1 MRLFEVSSDSTCDL
15 YEDYRK
21 KRDIW
26 FAPLTFSMEKN
37 GEITEYLDNFSEYS
51 QYVEFY
57 QKVRD
62 KYMPRT
68 AMLNYE
74 AHVAH
79 FTAMAKAGVK
89 DVLHFSISSGLART
103 TSVAKEAAEAVKK
116 EYPDFNMVSVDPLGA
131 TILQGMLVSFACDM
145 RDEGKTMQETYEYLT
160 EARYRILCTII
171 PTDLFYLQRGGRVSA
186 TSAVLGSMLKVKPIL
201 TFDSEGK
208 LKTVDKVMG
217 MKKAYSYTLEKL
229 AVAPPDE
236 KKKIVVV
243 HTDNE
248 EAANEMARRVEET
261 TGIKPEIVIMGPS
274 IGAHVGP
281 GAVACGW
288 LSVKKRADL
297 GL

>member
-37 GEITEYLDNFSEYS
+37 GEITEYLDNFSQYS
-51 QYVEFY
+51 QYVDFY
-57 QKVRD
+57 QKVRE

-68 AMLNYE
+68 AMLNYD

-79 FTAMAKAGVK
+79 FTEMAKAGVK

-103 TSVAKEAAEAVKK
+103 TSVAKEAAAAVKQ
-116 EYPDFNMVSVDPLGA
+116 EYPDFNLVSVDPLGA
-131 TILQGMLVSFACDM
+131 TILQGMLVSLACDM
-145 RDEGKTMQETYEYLT
+145 RDEGKTIQETYDYLMD
-160 EARYRILCTII
+160 ARYRILCTII

-186 TSAVLGSMLKVKPIL
+186 TSAVLGSMLQIKPIL

-208 LKTVDKVMG
+208 LKTVSKEKG
-217 MKKAYSYTLEKL
+217 MKKAMSYALDKL
-229 AVAPPDE
+229 ALAPMDE
-236 KKKIVVV
+236 KKKVVVV

-248 EAANEMARRVEET
+248 KGAAELAQRIEEA
-261 TGIKPEIVIMGPS
+261 TGVKPEICIMGPS

>member
-15 YEDYRK
+15 YEEYRK
-21 KRDIW
+21 QRDIW
-26 FAPLTFSMEKN
+26 FAPLTFSLEKN
-37 GEITEYLDNFSEYS
+37 GEIKEYLDNFSQYSEY
-51 QYVEFY
+51 VDFY
-57 QKVRD
+57 NKVRD

-68 AMLNYE
+68 AMLNYD

-116 EYPDFNMVSVDPLGA
+116 EYPDFNMISVDPLGA
-131 TILQGMLVSFACDM
+131 TILQGMLVSLACDM
-145 RDEGKTMQETYEYLT
+145 RDEGKTAQETYEYLI
-160 EARYRILCTII
+160 EARHRILCTII

-186 TSAVLGSMLKVKPIL
+186 ASAVVGSMLKVKPIL
-201 TFDSEGK
+201 TFDSAGK
-208 LKTVDKVMG
+208 LKNADKVMG
-217 MKKAYSYTLEKL
+217 LKKAYTYTLEKL
-229 AVAPPDE
+229 AIAPPDE
-236 KKKIVVV
+236 KKKVVVV

-248 EAANEMARRVEET
+248 EAANEMAKRIEDAV
-261 TGIKPEIVIMGPS
+261 GIKPEIFIMGPS

-288 LSVKKRADL
+288 LSVKKRSDL

>member
-1 MRLFEVSSDSTCDL
+1 MRLFEVSTDSTADL

-26 FAPLTFSMEKN
+26 FAPLSFSFEKD
-37 GEITEYLDNFSEYS
+37 GKIEEYLDNFSEYS
-51 QYVEFY
+51 QYVDFY
-57 QKVRD
+57 NKVRN

-74 AHVAH
+74 AHVSH
-79 FTAMAKAGVK
+79 FTAMAKTGVK

-103 TSVAKEAAEAVKK
+103 TQVAKQAAEEVKK

-131 TILQGMLVSFACDM
+131 TILQGMLVTLACDM

-160 EARYRILCTII
+160 DARNRILCTII

-186 TSAVLGSMLKVKPIL
+186 TAAVFGSMLGVKPIL
-201 TFDSEGK
+201 TFDHDGK
-208 LKTVDKVMG
+208 LKTIDKVKG
-217 MKKAYSYTLEKL
+217 MKRVYAYTLEKMTI
-229 AVAPPDE
+229 APPDE

-248 EAANEMARRVEET
+248 EAAEEMAKRVEEAM
-261 TGIKPEIVIMGPS
+261 GIKPEIYIMGPS

-288 LSVKKRADL
+288 LSTKTRTEL

>member
-21 KRDIW
+21 ERDIW
-26 FAPLTFSMEKN
+26 FAPLTFSLEKN
-37 GEITEYLDNFSEYS
+37 GEITEHLDNFSQYSEY
-51 QYVEFY
+51 VDFY
-57 QKVRD
+57 NKVRD

-68 AMLNYE
+68 AMLNYD

-116 EYPDFNMVSVDPLGA
+116 EYPDFNMISVDPLGA
-131 TILQGMLVSFACDM
+131 TILQGMLVSLACDM
-145 RDEGKTMQETYEYLT
+145 RDAGKTAQETYEYLE
-160 EARYRILCTII
+160 EARYRVLCTII
-171 PTDLFYLQRGGRVSA
+171 PTDLFFLQRGGRVSA
-186 TSAVLGSMLKVKPIL
+186 ASAVVGSMLKVKPIL
-201 TFDSEGK
+201 TFDSVGK

-217 MKKAYSYTLEKL
+217 LKKAYTYTLEKL
-229 AVAPPDE
+229 AIAPPDE
-236 KKKIVVV
+236 KKKVIVV

-248 EAANEMARRVEET
+248 EAANELARRVEEA
-261 TGIKPEIVIMGPS
+261 TGIKPEIFIMGPS

-281 GAVACGW
+281 GAVALGW

>member
-131 TILQGMLVSFACDM
+131 TILQGMLVSLACDM

-248 EAANEMARRVEET
+248 EAANEMARREMLRV
-261 TGIKPEIVIMGPS
+261 
-274 IGAHVGP
+274 
-281 GAVACGW
+281 
-288 LSVKKRADL
+288 L
-297 GL
+297 

>member
-21 KRDIW
+21 QRDIY

-37 GEITEYLDNFSEYS
+37 GEIKEYLDNFSQYS
-51 QYVEFY
+51 QYVDFY
-57 QKVRD
+57 AKVRA

-68 AMLNYE
+68 AMLNYD

-79 FTAMAKAGVK
+79 FTQMAKAGVK

-116 EYPDFNMVSVDPLGA
+116 EYPNFNMVSVDPLGA
-131 TILQGMLVSFACDM
+131 TILQGMLVTLACDM
-145 RDEGKTMQETYEYLT
+145 RDDGKTLQETYEYLM
-160 EARYRILCTII
+160 EARNRLLCTII
-171 PTDLFYLQRGGRVSA
+171 PTDLFYLQRGGRVSSTA
-186 TSAVLGSMLKVKPIL
+186 AVFGSMLQVKPIL
-201 TFDSEGK
+201 TFDAEGK
-208 LKTVDKVMG
+208 LKTVDKVKG
-217 MKKAYSYTLEKL
+217 MKKAYSYTLDKITL
-229 AVAPPDE
+229 APPDE

-243 HTDNE
+243 HTDTE
-248 EAANEMARRVEET
+248 EGAKELASRIEET
-261 TGIKPEIVIMGPS
+261 TGITPEIFIMGPT

-281 GAVACGW
+281 GAVACSW
-288 LSVKKRADL
+288 LSVKTRKEL

>member
-131 TILQGMLVSFACDM
+131 TILQGMLVSLACDM

-208 LKTVDKVMG
+208 PKTVDKVMG

>member
-103 TSVAKEAAEAVKK
+103 TSVAKEAAEAAICSG
-116 EYPDFNMVSVDPLGA
+116 F
-131 TILQGMLVSFACDM
+131 
-145 RDEGKTMQETYEYLT
+145 
-160 EARYRILCTII
+160 
-171 PTDLFYLQRGGRVSA
+171 
-186 TSAVLGSMLKVKPIL
+186 
-201 TFDSEGK
+201 
-208 LKTVDKVMG
+208 
-217 MKKAYSYTLEKL
+217 
-229 AVAPPDE
+229 
-236 KKKIVVV
+236 
-243 HTDNE
+243 H
-248 EAANEMARRVEET
+248 
-261 TGIKPEIVIMGPS
+261 
-274 IGAHVGP
+274 
-281 GAVACGW
+281 
-288 LSVKKRADL
+288 
-297 GL
+297 

>member
-1 MRLFEVSSDSTCDL
+1 
-15 YEDYRK
+15 
-21 KRDIW
+21 
-26 FAPLTFSMEKN
+26 
-37 GEITEYLDNFSEYS
+37 
-51 QYVEFY
+51 
-57 QKVRD
+57 
-62 KYMPRT
+62 
-68 AMLNYE
+68 
-74 AHVAH
+74 
-79 FTAMAKAGVK
+79 
-89 DVLHFSISSGLART
+89 
-103 TSVAKEAAEAVKK
+103 
-116 EYPDFNMVSVDPLGA
+116 
-131 TILQGMLVSFACDM
+131 
-145 RDEGKTMQETYEYLT
+145 MQETYEYLT

-229 AVAPPDE
+229 AV
-236 KKKIVVV
+236 VV

>member
-131 TILQGMLVSFACDM
+131 TILQGMLVSLACDM

-171 PTDLFYLQRGGRVSA
+171 PTDLFYL
-186 TSAVLGSMLKVKPIL
+186 PIL

>member
-131 TILQGMLVSFACDM
+131 TILQGMLVSLACDM

-229 AVAPPDE
+229 AVAPADE

>member
-131 TILQGMLVSFACDM
+131 TILQGMLVSLACDM

-274 IGAHVGP
+274 IGAP

>member
-15 YEDYRK
+15 YEDYHK

-131 TILQGMLVSFACDM
+131 TILQGMLVSLACDM

>member
-51 QYVEFY
+51 QYVDFY

-131 TILQGMLVSFACDM
+131 TILQGMLVSLACDM

-281 GAVACGW
+281 RAVACGW